1 MGRRELTTDDEPTD
15 ALWHELLHQ
24 FSSYFFRDTS
34 NYYKTVVLDH
44 GGQVES
50 RRTVDEL
57 LAHFQFTLTHL
68 FVMSPEPY
76 RPAAGIDKLLG
87 AVNGHLKRHHQW
99 NDAEIRQSIR
109 DGQVLK
115 TSLLHLLQHHSVSRC
130 WFMAHPTCSTGP
142 RWQVPMWSNNSS
154 RVGMGVAGI
163 PDAQRVRT
171 VRSSIEWG
179 CLISNV
185 GNGM

>member
-115 TSLLHLLQHHSVSRC
+115 TSLLHLLQHHSVFTVLVHGSPYLFN
-130 WFMAHPTCSTGP
+130 WSEVASAYVVQQFLKSGYGSGGYTGCSTCP
-142 RWQVPMWSNNSS
+142 HRQV
-154 RVGMGVAGI
+154 VY
-163 PDAQRVRT
+163 
-171 VRSSIEWG
+171 
-179 CLISNV
+179 
-185 GNGM
+185 